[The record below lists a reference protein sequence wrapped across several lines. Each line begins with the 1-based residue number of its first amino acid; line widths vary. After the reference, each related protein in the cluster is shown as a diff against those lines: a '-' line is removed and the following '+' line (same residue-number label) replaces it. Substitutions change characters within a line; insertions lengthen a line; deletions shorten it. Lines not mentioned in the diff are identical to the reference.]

1 MAATLQFKLTL
12 RTIEPPIWRRI
23 RVSPALT
30 LSDLHKVIQILFGWS
45 ERHLWQFEVAL
56 QTYADYEDEFDE
68 VDVLPAATMRLA
80 DLPPTLK
87 RFAYNYD
94 FGDDWWVELAIE
106 QSTEDLPGGAHVLC
120 VEGARSGPPD
130 DVGGPWAYPEFLN
143 AVSSP
148 AHRDPAKMLEWV
160 GGAWDA
166 EAFAAETINRE
177 LARWSRGALRSTV
190 VRAQADAPPKKRPA
204 KKGRKQ

>member
-1 MAATLQFKLTL
+1 MAATLQLKLTL

-23 RVSPALT
+23 RVAPELT

-68 VDVLPAATMRLA
+68 VSVAPARTMRLA

-94 FGDDWWVELAIE
+94 FGDDWWIE
-106 QSTEDLPGGAHVLC
+106 IALEPCTGDLPDGAHVLC

-143 AVSSP
+143 AVSHP
-148 AHRDPAKMLEWV
+148 DHKDHAKMLAWV
-160 GGAWDA
+160 GGAWDP
-166 EAFAAETINRE
+166 EAFAADTINRE
-177 LARWSRGALRSTV
+177 LTRWSRGALRRTV
-190 VRAQADAPPKKRPA
+190 VRAQADAPPKKRTR
-204 KKGRKQ
+204 KKERGK